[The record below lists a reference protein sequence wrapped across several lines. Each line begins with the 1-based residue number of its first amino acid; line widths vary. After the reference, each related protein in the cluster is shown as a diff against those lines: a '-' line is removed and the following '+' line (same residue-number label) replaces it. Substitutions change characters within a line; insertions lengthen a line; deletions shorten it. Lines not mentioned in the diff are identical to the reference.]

1 MFPIRND
8 QAAENP
14 SGIILMVAITVVLAV
29 MVMLM
34 AMQLLPDLGYDPT
47 VPDVFQITKVG
58 HTDASGTLDYDSYLM
73 VMNTGDVTYDNR
85 KLSAKT
91 YRNGDRLT
99 DIPYINENLFIH
111 HHPTGISHTG
121 GVGTDD
127 FSWYPGAGIF
137 VYYDKRT
144 FHPGD
149 VMQFEVYDRTTG
161 QLISRD
167 TYQDKNEIQ
176 ERCMRMYFNH
186 QGA

>member
-1 MFPIRND
+1 VP
-8 QAAENP
+8 E
-14 SGIILMVAITVVLAV
+14 
-29 MVMLM
+29 
-34 AMQLLPDLGYDPT
+34 LLSDPT
-47 VPDVFQITKVG
+47 VPDIFQITKVG
-58 HTDASGTLDYDSYLM
+58 HTDASGNPDYDSYIM

-99 DIPYINENLFIH
+99 DIPYINEDMFIH
-111 HHPTGISHTG
+111 HHPTGIWKTG

-137 VYYDKRT
+137 IYYNKWT

-149 VMQFEVYDRTTG
+149 VMQFEVFDRTTG

-167 TYQDKNEIQ
+167 TYQDTNEIQ
-176 ERCMRMYFNH
+176 ERCMKEYFSH